1 MLKDVSFK
9 VEAGHT
15 LAIIGATGAGKSTII
30 NLLTRNY
37 EINKG
42 QILIDGT
49 DYRKYDLHL
58 LAENVA
64 VVLQDVFLFSDTIY
78 NNITLN
84 RPISIEDV
92 QEYAK
97 DIEVE
102 ELIQSLLNGYDYN
115 VMERG
120 NSTFSWAKTVG
131 FFLKSLRWSAKN
143 TSC

>member
-1 MLKDVSFK
+1 M
-9 VEAGHT
+9 
-15 LAIIGATGAGKSTII
+15 
-30 NLLTRNY
+30 TRNY

-49 DYRKYDLHL
+49 DYRKYDLHSL
-58 LAENVA
+58 RENVA

-102 ELIQSLLNGYDYN
+102 ELIQSLPNGYDYN

-120 NSTFSWAKTVG
+120 NLLSLGQRQLVSFLRAYVG
-131 FFLKSLRWSAKN
+131 QPKILVLDEA
-143 TSC
+143 TSSIDSESEMLIQNSIEKLTKEELLS